1 MGNPR
6 PKPQLLS
13 EKLNIIR
20 EYLKLSKPQMAQLL
34 RLNHCGRVSVYE
46 NGQREPKLETVLAY
60 AYAAK
65 VRMASI
71 VDDEVSLSEFRDQLG
86 TFERAQIEIENANH
100 NLPVTPQPETVTCS
114 VYPFLYPHSVKVV
127 QLTASPVSKFNREN
141 LLIEQHTRAISMN
154 QRASD
159 DESGRVDTSA
169 LTEGE

>member
-34 RLNHCGRVSVYE
+34 QLNHCGRVSVYE

-71 VDDEVSLSEFRDQLG
+71 VDDEVGLSEFRDQLG
-86 TFERAQIEIENANH
+86 TFERAQIETENVSN
-100 NLPVTPQPETVTCS
+100 NLPVTPQPETIT
-114 VYPFLYPHSVKVV
+114 
-127 QLTASPVSKFNREN
+127 
-141 LLIEQHTRAISMN
+141 LIIGVH
-154 QRASD
+154 
-159 DESGRVDTSA
+159 
-169 LTEGE
+169 